1 MTDAAVFHKLAALLR
16 LYASNLSVKADTDRN
31 YYLEE
36 SRSTGKPQ
44 MFAAVQAKTSYV
56 SLHLSPVYVQ
66 PGLLDHISPALRRRM
81 QGKSC
86 FNFKRID
93 QVPEEEVA
101 QLIKLAHDSITP
113 KA

>member
-1 MTDAAVFHKLAALLR
+1 MTNAAVFHKLAALLR
-16 LYASNLSVKADTDRN
+16 PYASNLSVKADTDRN

-56 SLHLSPVYVQ
+56 SLHLYPVYIQ
-66 PGLLDHISPALRRRM
+66 PDLLDHISPALRSRM

-86 FNFKRID
+86 FNFKRVD
-93 QVPEEEVA
+93 QVPEEELA
-101 QLIKLAHDSITP
+101 QLIKLAHETITP
-113 KA
+113 QA